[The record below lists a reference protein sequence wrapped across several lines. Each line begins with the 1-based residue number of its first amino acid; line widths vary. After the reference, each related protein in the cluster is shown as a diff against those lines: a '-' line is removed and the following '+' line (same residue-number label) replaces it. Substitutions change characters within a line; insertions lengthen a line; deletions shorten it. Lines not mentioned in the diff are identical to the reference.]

1 MPCLRGRGRHIGM
14 FRTRAHVPMR
24 ACADASLRAGAKR
37 MRRACLVAR
46 RAGLTEPGV
55 CRHPPATTRRA
66 RARHS

>member
-1 MPCLRGRGRHIGM
+1 M

-46 RAGLTEPGV
+46 RAGLTETGV

>member
-24 ACADASLRAGAKR
+24 ACAGASLRAGAKR

-46 RAGLTEPGV
+46 RAGLTETGV